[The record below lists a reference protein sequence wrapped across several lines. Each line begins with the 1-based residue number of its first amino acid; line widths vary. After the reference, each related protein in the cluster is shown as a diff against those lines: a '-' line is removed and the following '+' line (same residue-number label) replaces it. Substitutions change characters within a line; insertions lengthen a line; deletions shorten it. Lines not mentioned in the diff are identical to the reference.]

1 MDNIRFSDGVSFNT
15 ESLTFRV
22 VRKPDGYY
30 VVGRGML
37 MPVEDRDE
45 GWRIIDELLAA
56 EGHSSR

>member
-1 MDNIRFSDGVSFNT
+1 MSTIKFNDGVEFDTSSPT
-15 ESLTFRV
+15 YRV

-45 GWRIIDELLAA
+45 GWRA
-56 EGHSSR
+56 

>member
-1 MDNIRFSDGVSFNT
+1 MSTIKFSDGVEFDTSSPT
-15 ESLTFRV
+15 YRV

-37 MPVEDRDE
+37 MSVEDRDE
-45 GWRIIDELLAA
+45 GWRTIDELLAS